1 MDVPCGD
8 CRGCCTS
15 AYFIPISPDEK
26 EALNSIPK
34 KLLFKAPGLPK
45 GYQVLG
51 YCDNGHCPMFI
62 ENKCSIYHARPLTC
76 RQYDCRVFA
85 ATGLDV
91 GEDKPRIA
99 AQAKRWRFDFA
110 KAADSD
116 HFGAVQAAA
125 KFLNRYAE
133 TFPPGF
139 LPGQATQ
146 RAMLAIKVYGLFLK
160 SPVPARPSEK
170 WVRERVGEIV
180 GEAKK
185 STPSS
190 P

>member
-15 AYFIPISPDEK
+15 AYFIPVGPDEK
-26 EALNSIPK
+26 EALASIPK

-51 YCDNGHCPMFI
+51 YGDNGHCPMFVG
-62 ENKCSIYHARPLTC
+62 NQCSIYRTRPLTC

-91 GEDKPRIA
+91 GEDKPRIS
-99 AQAKRWRFDFA
+99 AQARSWRFDFA
-110 KAADSD
+110 KAADGE
-116 HFGAVQAAA
+116 HFRAVQAAA
-125 KFLNRYAE
+125 KFLNRYE
-133 TFPPGF
+133 EYFQPGF

-146 RAMLAIKVYGLFLK
+146 RAMLAIRIYRLFLK
-160 SPVPARPSEK
+160 KPLPARPKEEAI
-170 WVRERVGEIV
+170 RERVGDIE
-180 GEAKK
+180 GEVN
-185 STPSS
+185 
-190 P
+190 

>member
-15 AYFIPISPDEK
+15 AYFIPVGPEEK
-26 EALNSIPK
+26 EALASIPK

-51 YCDNGHCPMFI
+51 YGDNGHCPMFR
-62 ENKCSIYHARPLTC
+62 ENQCSIYQARPLTC

-99 AQAKRWRFDFA
+99 AQAKSWRFEVAD
-110 KAADSD
+110 AADSEA
-116 HFGAVQAAA
+116 FRAVQAAA
-125 KFLNRYAE
+125 RFLNRYAE
-133 TFPPGF
+133 SFPPGF

-146 RAMLAIKVYGLFLK
+146 RAVLALRIYRRFLK
-160 SPVPARPSEK
+160 KPLSARPAEAAI
-170 WVRERVGEIV
+170 RARVGEIV
-180 GEAKK
+180 AEV
-185 STPSS
+185 S
-190 P
+190 